1 MEDQQIIR
9 LYFDRNES
17 AIQETDSKYGKQLH
31 LLSVL
36 ITEDQRDAQEC
47 VNDTYL
53 ETWNRIPPHKPEHLY
68 PFLAKITRHKS
79 IDLCRHNRAQK
90 RRVILVE
97 LTAELETC
105 LPSPIDIQSTVDQRF
120 LQESINRFVRGLD
133 RHSQYL
139 FIRRYFF
146 AEPISV
152 IAGTTGKSPVSITSR
167 LHRLRQKLKNHLSK
181 EGITL

>member
-53 ETWNRIPPHKPEHLY
+53 EAWNRIPPHKPDHLY

-90 RRVILVE
+90 RSGVIVE
-97 LTAELETC
+97 LTAELEAC
-105 LPSPIDIQSTVDQRF
+105 LPSPTDIQKVVDQRF

-133 RHSQYL
+133 RLSQYI
-139 FIRRYFF
+139 FVRRYFF

-152 IAGTTGKSPVSITSR
+152 IAGATGNSPVSITSK
-167 LHRLRQKLKNHLSK
+167 LHRLRTKLKKHLSQ
-181 EGITL
+181 EGILL